1 MTEWKPLWRE
11 EQEERDMREAIVPE
25 VADIFG
31 RRRGGKSC
39 EQLIKAQYWC
49 RENPGKKLVIAFE
62 NGGLEMTFRENSAPA
77 DQPESVQKIA
87 ELESQVVEL
96 TEWKNSAMIQL
107 GKADKLQAILPPKYL
122 GRDVY
127 EAAVEELR
135 ELTARLENA
144 RDARDLALDRGSKL
158 GREVINLRASVER
171 LTASRNDLEL
181 AANSYMKQI
190 QQHVDFLAER
200 NALIAELRGEKAKE
214 LAMTMRPTEISR
226 ATELAKLMYNAD
238 HFKIA
243 YEDHLKICPGPPMLL
258 PSCYIEQ
265 SKQIR
270 ELTAELSREIGK
282 SSVLRKTIERL
293 TGTLKSVLASAS
305 PNPKNH
311 PAMTEAWRNARTVLA
326 EKGLTGEL
334 KEARK

>member
-1 MTEWKPLWRE
+1 MPDRIPIKAAKNVALAHDLRQVILLGWDGSLTH
-11 EQEERDMREAIVPE
+11 IVT
-25 VADIFG
+25 F
-31 RRRGGKSC
+31 GKSVEDC
-39 EQLIKAQYWC
+39 AQ
-49 RENPGKKLVIAFE
+49 AAA
-62 NGGLEMTFRENSAPA
+62 GGNMLKEKWGWPECN
-77 DQPESVQKIA
+77 DQPSRLTRLEASLLAAKLKNDA
-87 ELESQVVEL
+87 LESQVVEL
-96 TEWKNSAMIQL
+96 TGWKNSAMIQL
-107 GKADKLQAILPPKYL
+107 GKADKLQVVLPPKYL